1 MQRQLPDSEPFFCDV
16 NGPGA
21 RSQKVPKSV
30 HELRPG
36 DIDIIGAIGDS
47 LTASNGA
54 FAIDPLQVLLES
66 KGVSW
71 AIGGQDNFRHFL
83 TLPNI
88 LKEFNPNLYGYS
100 VSADGLSFQKATK
113 FNTAE
118 PGAMSRDTVHQ
129 AKNIV
134 KRMRSDPN
142 VNMKQ
147 HWKVFINY
155 LRFSKFVFN

>member
-1 MQRQLPDSEPFFCDV
+1 MQRQYPDSEPFFCDV

-54 FAIDPLQVLLES
+54 FAIDPLQVLLEG

-71 AIGGQDNFRHFL
+71 AIGGQDNWRHFL

-100 VSADGLSFQKATK
+100 VSIDGLSFQKATK

-118 PGAMSRDTVHQ
+118 PTAMSRDTVHQ
-129 AKNIV
+129 AKNMV
-134 KRMRSDPN
+134 KRMRGDPN

-147 HWKVFINY
+147 HWKVFINT
-155 LRFSKFVFN
+155 LRRSILLFN